1 MCSFLGPSSSEE
13 CSGVVLCGGWGFQMV
28 ILLLGVL
35 FASFVVVM
43 MKHRDLTSLKMQFSD
58 TFRYQFGECF
68 LLLHR
73 PVDPRHGMP

>member
-1 MCSFLGPSSSEE
+1 
-13 CSGVVLCGGWGFQMV
+13 MV